1 MHSAFQTK
9 PWKFLTTLLL
19 AGGFAALSATQC
31 DAQLLPHKKK
41 PVDKSTSADNSA
53 EPDKILYGRAME
65 DIKKGRQEVGRL
77 SLQTLINTYPDS
89 EYLAK
94 AKLAIADSYYKE
106 GGSANMTQAIQA
118 YKDFEIF
125 FPFLPEA
132 SYAQLQVANTHY
144 KEMAKP
150 DRDRSEAKMAEE
162 EYQTFLEKYP
172 KDPLAPQAEQR
183 LRNVQEIIAEGD
195 YRIGYYYYVK
205 GDKRAAAARLIA
217 LTKRYP
223 LYSKSDHALWMLG
236 DVFER
241 SEHKEIAQQY
251 YAQIVRNYPL
261 SPLAPEAKDKL
272 KAFKVPVPQ
281 PDPKAQAWMVAEQ
294 NAPREHDSMIK
305 KPLALVRPGPHAEF
319 IAAARTGTPNLT
331 PESDNTSA
339 TDILTPGNR
348 STLGSTA
355 PTTGNGAVV
364 EVVTPGSPGS
374 LGANGGTNGTA
385 ANGTSGSDASSST
398 SGSTPG
404 SSTGGSTDGTAT
416 QPADSTGSNPPG
428 ATGDP
433 KAAAT
438 PAPAPAATDAATNP
452 VTTTTTTGTG
462 SKPADG
468 SAPAA
473 NATGTGTGTDA
484 NGNATQDSSTSST
497 DNSNQ
502 KESTSKKKKGL
513 KKLVPW

>member
-1 MHSAFQTK
+1 LQHAFRTK
-9 PWKFLTTLLL
+9 TGKFLTALLL
-19 AGGFAALSATQC
+19 AGGFATLSATLC
-31 DAQLLPHKKK
+31 DAQILPHKKK

-53 EPDKILYGRAME
+53 EPDKILYERAME

-223 LYSKSDHALWMLG
+223 LYSRSDHALWMLG

-241 SEHKEIAQQY
+241 SEHKEIAQMY
-251 YAQIVRNYPL
+251 YSQIVRNYPL
-261 SPLAPEAKDKL
+261 SPLAPDAKGKL
-272 KAFKVPVPQ
+272 KAFNVPVPQ

-294 NAPREHDSMIK
+294 NAPREHDSLIK
-305 KPLALVRPGPHAEF
+305 KPLALIRSGPHTELV
-319 IAAARTGTPNLT
+319 AAARTGAPNLT

-348 STLGSTA
+348 STLGATA
-355 PTTGNGAVV
+355 PTAGNGAVV

-374 LGANGGTNGTA
+374 IGATSGDANGTA
-385 ANGTSGSDASSST
+385 ASGGSSSGASGATT
-398 SGSTPG
+398 S
-404 SSTGGSTDGTAT
+404 GSTDGTAT
-416 QPADSTGSNPPG
+416 QPTEGTGTNPPG
-428 ATGDP
+428 AAGDP

-438 PAPAPAATDAATNP
+438 PVPAPAAADPTTNA
-452 VTTTTTTGTG
+452 VTTTTTTGTDA
-462 SKPADG
+462 KPADG
-468 SAPAA
+468 STPA
-473 NATGTGTGTDA
+473 GSGTDA
-484 NGNATQDSSTSST
+484 NSNASQDSSTSST

-502 KESTSKKKKGL
+502 KESSSKKKKGL